1 MVWPCYRMI
10 VHRFCQTR
18 MLERTAKFHKWA
30 SFIVSSALLLVGCTE
45 HNSQLDNIRERGE
58 IRVVTRNGP
67 TTYYIEK
74 DNETGLESEL
84 ANRFAS
90 QLGVA
95 IKIII
100 ARNTAE
106 IVDIIT
112 TGKADIAAAALINSH
127 DADPLLAFGPSYQW
141 ITRQLVYR
149 NGSRRP
155 ASLSDIHPDRLD
167 LANGTLQSLHLA
179 QLHKTHPDLSWHVYI
194 DKDNHEL
201 LEMIENGEILYT
213 AAYSNEIA
221 LVRQYYPEIRAAF
234 NLSKPQPLAWAIKKT
249 NDPSLLNAIRQ
260 FHRQMADSG
269 ELADLI
275 ERFYGPVEFFDYV
288 DSRKFVDRFRKRL
301 PSLRPLFERIAN
313 TYGLDWRLLAAISY
327 QESHWNIN
335 ARSPTGVRG
344 LMMLT
349 LNTAKSVGVSNR
361 LDPEQSIQ
369 GGTRYLEK
377 LIDRLPER
385 IKQPERTWFA
395 LAAYNVGFGHLE
407 DARILTEKQ
416 GGDPD
421 SWQDVKER
429 LPLLSRKQWYKQTLH
444 GYARG
449 IEPVKFVA
457 RIRKYYNVLVQLTQP
472 DIEPDQQLVET
483 ILIDSPVL

>member
-1 MVWPCYRMI
+1 
-10 VHRFCQTR
+10 
-18 MLERTAKFHKWA
+18 MLERTAKFHQWA
-30 SFIVSSALLLVGCTE
+30 AFIVSSALLLVGCTE
-45 HNSQLDNIRERGE
+45 HKNQLANIRERGE

-74 DNETGLESEL
+74 DSETGLEYEL
-84 ANRFAS
+84 ASRFAR
-90 QLGVA
+90 QLGVT

-127 DADPLLAFGPSYQW
+127 DVDTPLAFGPSYQW
-141 ITRQLVYR
+141 ITQQLVYR
-149 NGSRRP
+149 NGRHRP
-155 ASLSDIHPDRLD
+155 ASLSDIYPNRLD
-167 LANGTLQSLHLA
+167 LANGTIQSLHLA
-179 QLHKTHPDLSWHVYI
+179 QLHKIHPDLSWHVYI

-201 LEMIENGEILYT
+201 LEMIENREILYT

-221 LVRQYYPEIRAAF
+221 LARQYHPEIRAAF
-234 NLSKPQPLAWAIKKT
+234 NLSKPQPLAWAIKKS
-249 NDPSLLNAIRQ
+249 NDPSLLNAISQ
-260 FHRQMADSG
+260 FHSQMANSG
-269 ELADLI
+269 ELAYLI
-275 ERFYGPVEFFDYV
+275 ERFYGTVVFFDYV
-288 DSRKFVDRFRKRL
+288 DSRKFVDRFKKQL
-301 PSLRPLFERIAN
+301 PSLRPLFERAAN
-313 TYGLDWRLLAAISY
+313 THGLDWRLLAALSY
-327 QESHWNIN
+327 QESHWNVN

-349 LNTAKSVGVSNR
+349 LNTAKSVGVSDR

-369 GGTRYLEK
+369 GGTRYLKK
-377 LIDRLPER
+377 LIVRLPGR

-407 DARILTEKQ
+407 DARVLTDKQ

-421 SWQDVKER
+421 NWQAVEAR
-429 LPLLSRKQWYKQTLH
+429 LPLLGRKQWYKQTVH

-449 IEPVKFVA
+449 TEPVKFVA
-457 RIRKYYNVLVQLTQP
+457 NIRKYYNVLVQLTQP